1 MFEFIV
7 LFNSLFIMFFTLWI
21 ARRFFGLFRFDFLIV
36 EYLFLYV
43 ILSQIFIAAM
53 IFYFSSENL
62 LPQTKT
68 TIFFMEHLSWEREYV
83 LVSLIATNYAIV
95 SFVLSLVIFSR
106 MKKDPLF
113 LKFHI
118 KEMRQED
125 VLLFLAFSM
134 IFQVGFLVFFIK
146 DFPLIQLLS
155 GNTGFSATATRV
167 LFSRSGGIKSKLL
180 MQMIDV
186 VFPIVSYISLSDYLT
201 SKSKKKGL
209 LFFSF
214 FILTLFSKLLPL
226 AKGPAAS
233 YVISIVCL
241 WSFCSSKKIQLK
253 KLFQIGLLIALTVF
267 FMYQISFD
275 FERAS
280 DTFLS
285 IIDRIFLVQYASL
298 PLHFKIFPEFVP
310 FANGLSA
317 TIFKWLG
324 FEHIEV
330 SREVMAFIFP
340 RQVVEN
346 TLGTANTLFI
356 GDAYG
361 NFGVFGVVFS
371 PIIVAFWI
379 FLSAELLNRSKNSI
393 NVAFSFYLLWM
404 FVNSF
409 NGGFMA
415 AYVFNIRLLVVLIL
429 YLSIRLFQLFKVSL
443 SQLLLLQKVPNA
455 MLSTTQSEERPIS

>member
-1 MFEFIV
+1 MFELIV
-7 LFNSLFIMFFTLWI
+7 LLNSIFIMLLLLWA
-21 ARRFFGLFRFDFLIV
+21 ARNFFGLFRFDFLIV

-43 ILSQIFIAAM
+43 IFSQIFFAAL
-53 IFYFSSENL
+53 IFYFSSEDL

-68 TIFFMEHLSWEREYV
+68 IIFFMEHLSWEREYV
-83 LVSLIATNYAIV
+83 FMSLIATNYAIV

-106 MKKDPLF
+106 MKKAPIF
-113 LKFHI
+113 SIIHT
-118 KEMRQED
+118 KEMRQENIS
-125 VLLFLAFSM
+125 LFLALCLV
-134 IFQVGFLVFFIK
+134 FQVGFLVFFLK
-146 DFPLIQLLS
+146 EFPLIQLLS
-155 GNTGFSATATRV
+155 GNTGLSATATRV

-186 VFPIVSYISLSDYLT
+186 VFPIVSYISLSDYLM
-201 SKSKKKGL
+201 SKSNTKGL

-214 FILTLFSKLLPL
+214 FILTFFSKLLPL
-226 AKGPAAS
+226 AKGPAAG
-233 YVISIVCL
+233 YVISIICL
-241 WSFCSSKKIQLK
+241 WSFCSSKKIQPK
-253 KLFQIGLLIALTVF
+253 KLFQIGLLIALTVL

-275 FERAS
+275 YERIS

-317 TIFKWLG
+317 TIFKWMG

-330 SREVMAFIFP
+330 SREVMAFMFP
-340 RQVVEN
+340 RQVAEN
-346 TLGTANTLFI
+346 TLGTANTLFV

-361 NFGVFGVVFS
+361 NFGVLGVVFS

-379 FLSAELLNRSKNSI
+379 FLSTEFLNKSKNSI
-393 NVAFSFYLLWM
+393 DVAFSFYLLWM

-415 AYVFNIRLLVVLIL
+415 AFVFNVRLLVIIAL
-429 YLSIRLFQLFKVSL
+429 YISIRLFQSFKVSI
-443 SQLLLLQKVPNA
+443 SQVLLLENLPVDRLKNGPN
-455 MLSTTQSEERPIS
+455 